1 MSKSIRTI
9 HSLNRTLRELKE
21 KQTNIE
27 SKLDLNMQNLKSNYF
42 GMTMNSVFGSKK
54 KSTAS
59 FWANIVGQVM
69 ESEKLQNGISKLAG
83 SLADKVG
90 EGIHKAFGHEKWILR
105 QEAIG
110 NSEYRKGA
118 WAQSWVIGNSEYK
131 KGTKAQ
137 RDGGD
142 NRQEAIVNTKKGQ
155 GHKGTER
162 STPNP
167 ELPTRALSVKRQAFN
182 PQHPTSN
189 PKRKAPSVERST
201 PNPYPF
207 I

>member
-90 EGIHKAFGHEKWILR
+90 EGIHKAFGHEKV
-105 QEAIG
+105 
-110 NSEYRKGA
+110 S
-118 WAQSWVIGNSEYK
+118 
-131 KGTKAQ
+131 
-137 RDGGD
+137 
-142 NRQEAIVNTKKGQ
+142 
-155 GHKGTER
+155 
-162 STPNP
+162 
-167 ELPTRALSVKRQAFN
+167 
-182 PQHPTSN
+182 
-189 PKRKAPSVERST
+189 
-201 PNPYPF
+201 
-207 I
+207 